1 MPTLS
6 QASPA
11 PAVIAV
17 TRAMKAWRK
26 HVGGANLCAQCLSRR
41 TMQFVDRAE
50 DNGLYFQVSAWPA
63 RRQRSHELDAAQIK
77 AFARQFDPQLL
88 QWSPRS

>member
-1 MPTLS
+1 
-6 QASPA
+6 
-11 PAVIAV
+11 
-17 TRAMKAWRK
+17 
-26 HVGGANLCAQCLSRR
+26 
-41 TMQFVDRAE
+41 MQFADRAE